1 MLRDKTKR
9 RIGMTAHIG
18 YSWGLRQTSGYDAM
32 VDLLWSRIPRCGE
45 VPDAKGSNK
54 KLERFR
60 MADKLVYDLFNN
72 GLCNRR
78 SQFMSFFKSKLP
90 MLGKVPQYSRFRR
103 ADWERLSTRLG
114 WVMQDIILD
123 ALKEQ
128 YPELY
133 YSSFDSKIM
142 SKRCKSIVT
151 RGQHKVKDVPDDE
164 LVMRYQ

>member
-9 RIGMTAHIG
+9 RIGMTTYVG
-18 YSWGLRQTSGYDAM
+18 YSWGLRETSGYNAM
-32 VDLLWSRIPRCGE
+32 VDLLWARVPRCGE

-60 MADKLVYDLFNN
+60 TANKLVYDLFNN

-90 MLGKVPQYSRFRR
+90 MLGKVPQYAKFRR

-114 WVMQDIILD
+114 WVMQDIMLD

-133 YSSFDSKIM
+133 YGSFADKLLSR
-142 SKRCKSIVT
+142 RCKAILK
-151 RGQHKVKDVPDDE
+151 RGQPKVTDVPDNE
-164 LVMRYQ
+164 RVMSYQ